1 MMVLETCSS
10 CVARLYRPQDHHHSL
25 KGYSMESVVTV
36 IMVGVIGIV
45 IGMILPVVV
54 RIVWMW
60 CIGSSDYD

>member
-1 MMVLETCSS
+1 
-10 CVARLYRPQDHHHSL
+10 
-25 KGYSMESVVTV
+25 MEGIVTI

-60 CIGSSDYD
+60 RIGSSDYD